1 MGARRLTWANAS
13 ELRIA
18 ESTVTHRARGWSP
31 NKLALPMANRMLIV
45 DDDGLVRAFLKDC
58 LQSLGHEV
66 AEAKDG
72 EEALEQLQMQPFELL
87 FLDLLMPRMS
97 GLDVLGRVRD
107 LHPDCRVVVVS
118 SLDSDSLVEQ
128 ALGAGASGF
137 ITKPFHPVEVKSA
150 VVQALRA
157 QSEAK

>member
-1 MGARRLTWANAS
+1 
-13 ELRIA
+13 
-18 ESTVTHRARGWSP
+18 
-31 NKLALPMANRMLIV
+31 MLIV